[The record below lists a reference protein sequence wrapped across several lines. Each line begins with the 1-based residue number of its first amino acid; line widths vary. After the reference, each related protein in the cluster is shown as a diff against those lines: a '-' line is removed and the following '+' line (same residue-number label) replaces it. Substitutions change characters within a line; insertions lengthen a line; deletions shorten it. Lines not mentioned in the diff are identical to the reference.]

1 MGLTST
7 PFRIL
12 TVVFAVLATVGAL
25 LLWNRIPGPRPI
37 RLLSRLGLL
46 LSGYALTAVAALVA
60 INIAYG
66 GLIANWGDLFA
77 DPNAGFGMHGKF
89 PHGKFPGGQHPG
101 GPAGMFPPGMRPPAG
116 WPGGGGPGGP
126 GDGGPGAANPAA
138 GQQPVG
144 GASPP
149 AG

>member
-1 MGLTST
+1 LTST

-12 TVVFAVLATVGAL
+12 TVVAAVLATVGAL

-37 RLLSRLGLL
+37 RLLSRVGLL
-46 LSGYALTAVAALVA
+46 LSGYALAAVAALVA

-89 PHGKFPGGQHPG
+89 PHGKFPGHRPGGFPPGMQPPPGWPGPG
-101 GPAGMFPPGMRPPAG
+101 GPAGAPA
-116 WPGGGGPGGP
+116 GGPGGV
-126 GDGGPGAANPAA
+126 PGAADPAA
-138 GQQPVG
+138 GQPSP
-144 GASPP
+144 GAVSGP
-149 AG
+149 G